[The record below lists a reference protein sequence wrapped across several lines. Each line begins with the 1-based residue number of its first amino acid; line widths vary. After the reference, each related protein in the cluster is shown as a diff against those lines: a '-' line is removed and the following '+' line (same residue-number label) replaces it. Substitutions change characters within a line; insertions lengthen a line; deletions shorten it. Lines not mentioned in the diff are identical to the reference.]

1 MQARFAVCHA
11 NWALVAP
18 LARRAS
24 YANTMD
30 APTTNR
36 KVGNTRSVA
45 VNPFHSAWCI
55 WAQAERPPLLFTM
68 IMNAIV
74 TPRRMS
80 SDSSR
85 FMRAGAG
92 AGLVMT
98 TGISCEPDALI
109 APTLRCQGHTRQV
122 PGGRERRIGF
132 RATAGKRKQAY
143 RQQARTA
150 RIRACSFARLTVP
163 RADLVRPSGA
173 SADMSPC

>member
-68 IMNAIV
+68 IMNAMV

-80 SDSSR
+80 SDSIR
-85 FMRAGAG
+85 LTGAGAG

-109 APTLRCQGHTRQV
+109 APTLRCQGHARQV
-122 PGGRERRIGF
+122 PGAGEQGIVLRTRV
-132 RATAGKRKQAY
+132 GKRKQAHT
-143 RQQARTA
+143 QQARTS
-150 RIRACSFARLTVP
+150 RIRVC
-163 RADLVRPSGA
+163 
-173 SADMSPC
+173 